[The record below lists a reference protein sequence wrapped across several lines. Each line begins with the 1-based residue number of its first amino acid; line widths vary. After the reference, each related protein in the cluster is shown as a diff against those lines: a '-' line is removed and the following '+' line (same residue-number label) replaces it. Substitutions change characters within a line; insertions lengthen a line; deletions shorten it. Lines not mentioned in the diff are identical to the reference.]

1 MKRKLQTMGWL
12 TALLGMVLLWGSPA
26 MATDYE
32 LYIAGTQIT
41 DANCNNLKDIEGVTV
56 AEGGVFQYDPATKTL
71 TMKEVTVT
79 VGEGENA
86 IKNSGVE
93 GLKIDVTGTN
103 RLETKDN
110 NSALLCSAS
119 IEIGGNGHLTVTS
132 DGSAG
137 VFVNGTTLTIS
148 DITLEVSGEWGV
160 KGDSW
165 TPKYGTL
172 ILKNA
177 TVNATSRL
185 GGIIDF
191 VALTTENCKIVVPEG
206 GKFDKAKHA
215 VVDADGNKAKEVK
228 IEPPIELYIAGT
240 QVTDANCN
248 NLKDIE
254 GVTVAEGGVFQYD
267 PATKTLTMKEVTVT
281 VGEGENAIKNSGV
294 EGLKIDV
301 TGTNR
306 LETKD
311 NNSALLCS
319 ASIEI
324 GGNGH
329 LTVTSDGSAGVFVN
343 GTTLTISDITLEVS
357 GEWGVKGDSWT
368 PKYGTLILKNATVNA
383 TSRLGGIIDFVALT
397 TENCKIVVPEG
408 GHFDEAKHAVVDAD
422 GNKAKEVKIEPPIE
436 LYIAGT
442 QVTSANCNNLK
453 DIAGV
458 TVAEGGVFQYDPATK
473 TLTMKEVTVSVG
485 EGKNAIKN
493 SGVEGLKIDVTGTNS
508 IETKDWYTLNCSAST
523 ELEGNGSLTIGGSNT
538 IAVYVK
544 DMLTISGITLVASS
558 RYGISGSSGIS
569 GESLILKNAKV
580 TATGTEAG
588 IANLASFT
596 TENCKIVVPEGG
608 KFNIPQYAVVD
619 ADGNIAKEVKIEP
632 IIELYI
638 AGTQVTYANCNN
650 LKDIAEVTVGTEGEF
665 KYDPATKTLT
675 MKEVTVS
682 GGDNKN
688 AISNQGVE
696 GLKIDVSGTNSLKAT
711 NWSALDCSAST
722 ELKGNGSLTI
732 DGNNSIA
739 VYVKKMLTISDITLV
754 ASSRLGI
761 AGENGIDGETLI
773 LKNAKVTAKGTE
785 AGIANLA
792 SFTTENC
799 KIISP
804 EGGHFD
810 EAKHAV
816 VDAEGN
822 EAKEVKIGKEAE
834 SVTVTGVAVTP
845 TTVELKVSET
855 QQLTISVEPATATN
869 KNYTCESDK
878 ESVATV
884 DNTGLITAVGVGTAT
899 ITVTT
904 EDGGYTAT
912 CSLTVTAGDVPLTG
926 LRVSPSETH
935 IAVEQTLS
943 LNVNYEP
950 ASTTHKGVKWATSD
964 AAIVTV
970 DQSGIIKGIA
980 VGEAIITVKSKEDE
994 TIKGTCRVIVDPAT
1008 AIEDAAFAGVVI
1020 APNPFDNQL
1029 RIMNGELRGEYAL
1042 LNAQGVVVRSG
1053 NMDGNEVMIETTDLP
1068 SGLYLLRLTATN
1080 GATKVVTVV
1089 KE

>member
-1 MKRKLQTMGWL
+1 MKQRIQTVGWL
-12 TALLGMVLLWGSPA
+12 TALLALALLWGSPA

-32 LYIAGTQIT
+32 LYIAGTQVT
-41 DANCNNLKDIEGVTV
+41 DANCNNLKDIAGVTV

-71 TMKEVTVT
+71 TMKEVTVS
-79 VGEGENA
+79 VGEGKNA

-148 DITLEVSGEWGV
+148 DITLEASGEFGI

-267 PATKTLTMKEVTVT
+267 PATKTLTMKEVTVS
-281 VGEGENAIKNSGV
+281 VGEGKNAIKNSGV

-301 TGTNR
+301 TGTNSI
-306 LETKD
+306 ETKD
-311 NNSALLCS
+311 WYTLNCS
-319 ASIEI
+319 ASTELEGNGSLTI
-324 GGNGH
+324 GGSN
-329 LTVTSDGSAGVFVN
+329 TIAVYVKDM
-343 GTTLTISDITLEVS
+343 LTISGITLVASSRYGISGSSGIS
-357 GEWGVKGDSWT
+357 GES
-368 PKYGTLILKNATVNA
+368 LILKNAKVTA
-383 TSRLGGIIDFVALT
+383 TGTEAGIANLASFT

-473 TLTMKEVTVSVG
+473 TLTMKEVTVSVE

-493 SGVEGLKIDVTGTNS
+493 SGIEGLKIDVSGTNS

-682 GGDNKN
+682 GGDNKT
-688 AISNQGVE
+688 AIENKGVE
-696 GLKIDVSGTNSLKAT
+696 GLKIDVSGTNSLEAT
-711 NWSALDCSAST
+711 NWNTLDCSAST

-785 AGIANLA
+785 AGIANLT

-884 DNTGLITAVGVGTAT
+884 DNTGLITAVGVGEAT

-1029 RIMNGELRGEYAL
+1029 RIMNGELRGEYTL
-1042 LNAQGVVVRSG
+1042 LNAQGVVVRAG
-1053 NMDGNEVMIETTDLP
+1053 NMVGSEVVIETTDLT